1 MNSFQMKSLDART
14 KLSVI
19 STLARSKSDSSGFTL
34 VELMIVV
41 AVIGLLSAV
50 ALPQYLQS
58 RNAAQ
63 AGSRIGEAI
72 GLAKEC
78 ATAVAAGGIGI
89 PSGCQTGATSQFT
102 RTWGA
107 TVSNLRCLNAGPS
120 NAQSATVQVSATG
133 SISCT
138 LG

>member
-1 MNSFQMKSLDART
+1 MQLELLN
-14 KLSVI
+14 KLRENKNP
-19 STLARSKSDSSGFTL
+19 LQQGFTL

-58 RNAAQ
+58 RNAAD
-63 AGSRIGEAI
+63 AGAKIGEAI

-89 PSGCQTGATSQFT
+89 PSGCSTTASSTFV
-102 RTWGA
+102 RTWA
-107 TVSNLRCLNAGPS
+107 ASVSNLRCLNAGPS
-120 NAQSATVQVSATG
+120 NASGATVGVSTTG

-138 LG
+138 LA